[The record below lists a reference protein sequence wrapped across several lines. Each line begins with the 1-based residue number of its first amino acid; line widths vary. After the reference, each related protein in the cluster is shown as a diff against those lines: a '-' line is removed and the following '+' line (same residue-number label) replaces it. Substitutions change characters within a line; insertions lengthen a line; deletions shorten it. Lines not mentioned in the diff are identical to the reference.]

1 MLRTQEKSCSEAARQ
16 RPRRRSSQFASTKS
30 PQSPWCRPVSSPV
43 ATRSDA
49 KSRPVSDL
57 RLLSPKTREATQR
70 PSRQNSPRRWAVH
83 ASKKSTQPEMANKSG
98 LAALAPLAPLANM
111 AALAD
116 MTTWQAKLSEKARQP
131 DGMSP

>member
-1 MLRTQEKSCSEAARQ
+1 MLRTQEKSCSEATRRRPCRQ
-16 RPRRRSSQFASTKS
+16 RSQFASIKS

-83 ASKKSTQPEMANKSG
+83 ASKKSTQPEMASKSS
-98 LAALAPLAPLANM
+98 LAALAPLANM

-116 MTTWQAKLSEKARQP
+116 MTTWQAKFSTKSAAA
-131 DGMSP
+131 